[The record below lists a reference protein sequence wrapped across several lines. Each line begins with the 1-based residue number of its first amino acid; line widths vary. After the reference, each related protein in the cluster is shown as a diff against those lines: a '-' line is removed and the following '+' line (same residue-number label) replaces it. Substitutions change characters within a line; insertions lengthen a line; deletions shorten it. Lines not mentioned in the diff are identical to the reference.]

1 MFIFTVELIML
12 KGYIYLIYNEINDA
26 LYVGLTSR
34 TILERFNEHKKETI
48 NNNSNKLYTNM
59 RNVGIKNC
67 KITCLEEF
75 EFDGINDEY
84 FKQVLKKLEDK
95 WITRIKPTLNTI
107 LPNENDIIELNSNI
121 YKYDKFL
128 PLKPI
133 INKKETIEE
142 PIKTNIIK
150 YNPYGNYIEY
160 INIKTNE
167 IIEFKLKNII
177 ILKNYFDDIRVL
189 TAFIIVEINDNCII
203 YANKIEKKNHQII
216 INDNYLF
223 TINFKLN
230 NKEFIEKF
238 EKLGDYIK
246 FFYNYIETDINIEKL
261 FI

>member
-1 MFIFTVELIML
+1 ML

-34 TILERFNEHKKETI
+34 TIQERFNEHKRETI

-67 KITCLEEF
+67 KIICLEEF

-84 FKQVLKKLEDK
+84 FKKQLKKLEDK
-95 WITRIKPTLNTI
+95 WITRIKPTLNSI

-121 YKYDKFL
+121 YKYDKSL

-167 IIEFKLKNII
+167 IIYFKLKNII
-177 ILKNYFDDIRVL
+177 VLKNYYIDDIGEL

-203 YANKIEKKNHQII
+203 WGNKIEIKNNVII
-216 INDNYLF
+216 IDDNYLY
-223 TINFKLN
+223 TINFKLNN

-238 EKLGDYIK
+238 ERIEDYIK
-246 FFYNYIETDINIEKL
+246 KYIETDINIH
-261 FI
+261 

>member
-1 MFIFTVELIML
+1 ML

-34 TILERFNEHKKETI
+34 TIQERFNEHKRETI

-67 KITCLEEF
+67 KIICLEEF

-84 FKQVLKKLEDK
+84 FKKQLKKLEDK
-95 WITRIKPTLNTI
+95 WITRIKPTLNSI

-121 YKYDKFL
+121 YKYDKSL

-177 ILKNYFDDIRVL
+177 VLKNYYIDDIGEL

-203 YANKIEKKNHQII
+203 WGNKIEIKNNVII
-216 INDNYLF
+216 IDDNYLY
-223 TINFKLN
+223 TINFKLNN

-238 EKLGDYIK
+238 ERIEDYIK
-246 FFYNYIETDINIEKL
+246 KYIETDINIH
-261 FI
+261 

>member
-1 MFIFTVELIML
+1 ML

-34 TILERFNEHKKETI
+34 TIQERFNEHKRETI

-67 KITCLEEF
+67 KIICLEEF
-75 EFDGINDEY
+75 VFDGINDEY
-84 FKQVLKKLEDK
+84 FKKQLKKLEDK
-95 WITRIKPTLNTI
+95 WITRIKPTLNSI

-121 YKYDKFL
+121 YKYDKSL

-133 INKKETIEE
+133 INKKEIIEE

-177 ILKNYFDDIRVL
+177 VLKNYYIDDIGEL

-203 YANKIEKKNHQII
+203 WGNKIEIKNNVII
-216 INDNYLF
+216 IDDNYLY
-223 TINFKLN
+223 TINFKLNN

-238 EKLGDYIK
+238 ERIEDYIK
-246 FFYNYIETDINIEKL
+246 KYIETDINIH
-261 FI
+261 